1 MGTPMWLCYHT
12 VSLEVSEMRPV
23 EVKYDCYSPARLE
36 DFQIMKQPVHSAYGE
51 CLGKE
56 QKILQR
62 YESCT
67 SVTCIQTSL
76 DLVLKAVC
84 TSKGTLRNF
93 GSDQSLST

>member
-1 MGTPMWLCYHT
+1 
-12 VSLEVSEMRPV
+12 
-23 EVKYDCYSPARLE
+23 
-36 DFQIMKQPVHSAYGE
+36 MKQPVDSAYGE